1 MNILEFSRIFENAI
15 LNSISVKDQ
24 EPLKCDDRL
33 TIDGRERKNERERE
47 GEMLKIDDLPVSRR
61 TMELRN
67 RNTGAMSK

>member
-1 MNILEFSRIFENAI
+1 MNILEFSRIFENAV

-33 TIDGRERKNERERE
+33 AIDGRERK
-47 GEMLKIDDLPVSRR
+47 GEMLNINYLPVSRR